1 MSRCEPFV
9 RMGQRSIIYSSFSVV
24 CPQGEECQE
33 RCHICSR
40 GQFCKLRNTEE
51 REVVGE
57 KVFKYIKLVRDLI
70 YLASHIHLVYW
81 VPTEYMI
88 ICKRMHFTVLKKAMN
103 YLNELCSWFLEW
115 TMLNLNSFFFFR
127 VNMHIFIFILLPIRF
142 EANSNRPNGTY
153 SSIWPNILYTQNRYK
168 KKDRSGNN
176 SQVLDK

>member
-1 MSRCEPFV
+1 MWAFCWDGAKVNNF
-9 RMGQRSIIYSSFSVV
+9 SSFSVV

-33 RCHICSR
+33 RCHICSI

-51 REVVGE
+51 REVVEE

-103 YLNELCSWFLEW
+103 YLPELCFWFLEW
-115 TMLNLNSFFFFR
+115 HYVKILTFFFW
-127 VNMHIFIFILLPIRF
+127 VNMHIFIFILQPIRF
-142 EANSNRPNGTY
+142 EANSNRPNG
-153 SSIWPNILYTQNRYK
+153 NITLFDQIFYTHKIGIKRK
-168 KKDRSGNN
+168 TEVETTHKF
-176 SQVLDK
+176 